1 MSTIDLTDDTE
12 EDRKMS
18 PSEVTMMEVVD
29 VDAEPEVMVVAP
41 PVASATGGEDADL
54 ALALS
59 LQAGSQF
66 LPKRKRGQAFS
77 CGICLDDDIQSF
89 KGYSVDGW
97 LVDCLLVAIGIVFL
111 LGLTLGLR
119 SVLPL

>member
-1 MSTIDLTDDTE
+1 
-12 EDRKMS
+12 
-18 PSEVTMMEVVD
+18 MMEVVD

-97 LVDCLLVAIGIVFL
+97 YVGSLSRDDWD
-111 LGLTLGLR
+111 R
-119 SVLPL
+119 VLAWAYPWASICTYSLFT